1 MFRFLCV
8 LLRDFH
14 LRRRVCINQSLVRK
28 ILSFRGQAA
37 FSEVAMPSEYKNVSQ
52 QNDIPP
58 GCRGHLGWLSGQRWL
73 CHIR

>member
-14 LRRRVCINQSLVRK
+14 LCRRICINQSLVRK

-37 FSEVAMPSEYKNVSQ
+37 FSEVAMPS
-52 QNDIPP
+52 
-58 GCRGHLGWLSGQRWL
+58 G
-73 CHIR
+73 

>member
-14 LRRRVCINQSLVRK
+14 HLRRRICINQSLVRK

-37 FSEVAMPSEYKNVSQ
+37 FSEVAMPS
-52 QNDIPP
+52 
-58 GCRGHLGWLSGQRWL
+58 G
-73 CHIR
+73 